1 MSEWEVMKTHNI
13 TKQTKLIIRDSGH
26 NYEIMHFLA
35 LCLEGAAMAASSV
48 ACEDVGPG
56 GDSFSTL

>member
-1 MSEWEVMKTHNI
+1 MGGDEN
-13 TKQTKLIIRDSGH
+13 TKQIRDSGH

-35 LCLEGAAMAASSV
+35 LCLEGAATAGSSV
-48 ACEDVGPG
+48 VCENVGSG